1 MFLNLFKQI
10 NAYNQGKCL
19 KGFNKMELITPVSPE
34 RNYADKKIVFLAG
47 PIKGAPDWQAQAIK
61 DLADLDVYVA
71 NPRRENVINFN
82 LDLQVNW
89 ESRFLAAA
97 DVIMFW
103 IPPKVADVPGR
114 DYAQTS
120 RFELAEWMAKTY
132 FNHTRKQVVVG
143 IDNTFFGKSYIV
155 KRLEAENVSVYSTYT
170 ETLNKVRSLLKS
182 SGRIFFTSDTHFGSS
197 RAMKFSCRP
206 FITVKQMDASL
217 ILNWN
222 NEVASDDIVYHLGD
236 FGDLNIRPYL
246 HGKIHFILGNYEN
259 DALKENA
266 DLEQQLKKCFADVLP
281 HNTLTL
287 KNGEQVYLTHKPS
300 ECKHDMFNLFGHIHG
315 LRKVSTNGLNVGV
328 DANHFRPI
336 SEDDVLFFKDA
347 IKHYDSEVFL

>member
-1 MFLNLFKQI
+1 
-10 NAYNQGKCL
+10 
-19 KGFNKMELITPVSPE
+19 MELITPVSPE

-71 NPRRENVINFN
+71 NPRRENVQNFN

-120 RFELAEWMAKTY
+120 RFELAEWMAKTHY
-132 FNHTRKQVVVG
+132 NHTRKQVVIG
-143 IDNTFFGKSYIV
+143 IADTFFGKSYIV

-266 DLEQQLKKCFADVLP
+266 DLEQQLKKYFASVLP
-281 HNTLTL
+281 HDTLTL

-300 ECKHDMFNLFGHIHG
+300 ECKKDMFNLFGHIHG

>member
-1 MFLNLFKQI
+1 
-10 NAYNQGKCL
+10 
-19 KGFNKMELITPVSPE
+19 MELITPVSPE
-34 RNYADKKIVFLAG
+34 RDYSNKKIVFLAG

-71 NPRRENVINFN
+71 NPRRENVVNFN

-103 IPPKVADVPGR
+103 IPPKETDVSGR

-120 RFELAEWMAKTY
+120 RFELAEWMAKTHY
-132 FNHTRKQVVVG
+132 NHTRKQVVVG
-143 IDNTFFGKSYIV
+143 IDDAFFGKSYIV
-155 KRLEAENVSVYSTYT
+155 KRLQAENVTVYSTYA
-170 ETLNKVRSLLKS
+170 ETLSKVRSLLKS
-182 SGRIFFTSDTHFGSS
+182 GGRVFFTSDTHFGSS
-197 RAMKFSCRP
+197 RAMTLSRRP
-206 FITVKQMDASL
+206 FMTVKEMDAAL

-222 NEVASDDIVYHLGD
+222 NEVASDDEVYHLGD

-246 HGKIHFILGNYEN
+246 HGKIHLILGNYET

-287 KNGEQVYLTHKPS
+287 KNGEPVYLTHKPS
-300 ECKHDMFNLFGHIHG
+300 ECKKDMFNLFGHIHG
-315 LRKVSTNGLNVGV
+315 LKKVSRNGLNVGV
-328 DANHFRPI
+328 DCNYFRPI
-336 SEDDVLFFKDA
+336 CEDDVLFFKDA
-347 IKHYDSEVFL
+347 VNHYDHEVFL

>member
-1 MFLNLFKQI
+1 
-10 NAYNQGKCL
+10 
-19 KGFNKMELITPVSPE
+19 MELITPISPE
-34 RNYADKKIVFLAG
+34 RDYADKKIVFLAG

-103 IPPKVADVPGR
+103 IPPKETDVSGR

-120 RFELAEWMAKTY
+120 RFELAEWMAKTHY
-132 FNHTRKQVVVG
+132 NHTRKQVVVG
-143 IDNTFFGKSYIV
+143 IDDAFFGKSYIV
-155 KRLEAENVSVYSTYT
+155 KRLQAENVPVYSTYA
-170 ETLNKVRSLLKS
+170 ETLSKVRSLLKS
-182 SGRIFFTSDTHFGSS
+182 GGRIFFTSDTHFGSS
-197 RAMKFSCRP
+197 RAMTLSRRP
-206 FITVKQMDASL
+206 FISVKEMDAAL

-222 NEVASDDIVYHLGD
+222 NEVASDDVVYHLGD
-236 FGDLNIRPYL
+236 FGDLNVRPYL
-246 HGKIHFILGNYEN
+246 HGKIHFILGNYET
-259 DALKENA
+259 DAIKENA

-287 KNGEQVYLTHKPS
+287 KNGEPVYLTHKPS
-300 ECKHDMFNLFGHIHG
+300 ECKKDMFNLFGHIHG

-336 SEDDVLFFKDA
+336 SEDDVLFFKNA
-347 IKHYDSEVFL
+347 ILNHYDYEVFL